1 MYADKITPSMDRAIS
16 ETARRRQIQ
25 RDYNEKHGITPQ
37 TIKKAVRELIKM
49 SKKSDSK
56 GRYKL
61 DKDPESMGRDE
72 LEILSKKLSADMKR
86 AASDLQFELAAKLRD
101 ELLKVNKQIQIY
113 KGE

>member
-1 MYADKITPSMDRAIS
+1 MERAIG

-25 RDYNEKHGITPQ
+25 RDYNEAHGITPQ
-37 TIKKAVRELIKM
+37 TIIKAVRDLIKM

-61 DKDPESMGRDE
+61 DKDPESMNREE
-72 LEILSKKLSADMKR
+72 LEKTSIKLSAEMKR